1 MRSARTLFTSESV
14 TEGHPDKLCDQISD
28 AVLDAIYAKDPQAHV
43 ACETSTTT
51 GLILVFGEITTETYI
66 DIAKIVRGVVKD
78 IGYTSADYGFD
89 YATAGVVTAI
99 NEQSPEINKGVR
111 KGADDD
117 AESLGAGDQGM
128 MIGFACNET
137 PELMPMPISLA
148 HGMTRRLAELRKT
161 GELDYLRP
169 DGKSQVTVRYEYGK
183 PVGVPTV
190 VLSAQHDAAIP
201 QGRIRADLEEAVM
214 RHVIPAEMLD
224 RDVNLYVNPS
234 GSFALGGPMSDAGLT
249 GRKIIVDTYG
259 GIARHGGGAFS
270 GKDPTKVDRSG
281 AYAARYVAKN
291 VVAAGLADRF
301 EVQVSYAIGVV
312 EPVSIHIEAFGTAHV
327 DEEIIERLIHK
338 HFDLR
343 PGAILRDLNL
353 RRPIYRQVAA
363 YGHFGRPDLDLPWER
378 TDKAETL
385 RVEAGIKATTASP
398 AD

>member
-1 MRSARTLFTSESV
+1 VTTSFMRSARTLFTSESV

-28 AVLDAIYAKDPQAHV
+28 AVLDEILRDDPLAHV

-66 DIAKIVRGVVKD
+66 DIPKVVRQVVKD

-89 YATAGVVTAI
+89 YATCGVVTAI
-99 NEQSPEINKGVR
+99 NEQSPEINQGVR
-111 KGADDD
+111 KGDPDDVD
-117 AESLGAGDQGM
+117 AIGAGDQGM
-128 MIGFACNET
+128 MIGFACNES

-148 HGMTRRLAELRKT
+148 HSMTRRLAELRKS
-161 GELDYLRP
+161 GELGYLRP
-169 DGKSQVTVRYEYGK
+169 DGKSQVTVAYEHGR
-183 PVGVPTV
+183 PVYVPTI
-190 VLSAQHDAAIP
+190 VLSTQHDREVS
-201 QGRIRADLEEAVM
+201 QEQIRADIREAVV
-214 RHVIPAEMLD
+214 HHCVPADMLD
-224 RDVNLYVNPS
+224 SDLNLYVNPS

-281 AYAARYVAKN
+281 AYAARHVAKN

-312 EPVSIHIEAFGTAHV
+312 EPVSVHIESFGTAKV
-327 DEEIIERLIHK
+327 DEELIERLIHEY
-338 HFDLR
+338 FDLR
-343 PGAILRDLNL
+343 PGAILRDLEL
-353 RRPIYRQVAA
+353 RRPIYQQVAA

-378 TDKAETL
+378 VDKAEML
-385 RVEAGIKATTASP
+385 RQEAGVAAAS
-398 AD
+398 